1 MCPRLDTKGIATKQ
15 GRTPPP
21 PPTPPPHSTPPR
33 RRPAARLRRRMRR
46 MCRRIANHAGAATEE
61 AADGGGRLGEGCV
74 WGEVRPGRASTRQP
88 ITAENAERPGT
99 AGSPGGVLPP
109 PPVRPV
115 RAQSEPVSLS
125 SLDDV
130 RLGPAGGGT
139 VSLSSRPHGGR
150 RKKATNPGSVRGH
163 VGGCAGRSDGWAM
176 SSAARPRGGRR
187 RGRRKGATDS
197 GSVRGQSPP
206 AALGAA
212 VHPDPLLTRP
222 SHGWF
227 GSGRQLPPW
236 RVPAG
241 RPGAL
246 GPGPGQLRV
255 IAAGLDFSPLRRLSS
270 AGALRGIVW
279 TDPSVRPVM
288 LRHRYR

>member
-1 MCPRLDTKGIATKQ
+1 MTRKASRPSKGA
-15 GRTPPP
+15 RPHPPGP
-21 PPTPPPHSTPPR
+21 NPPTPLHPPADGDRRLGSGAVCAEWAAGSPTTQGPR
-33 RRPAARLRRRMRR
+33 RRRRRT
-46 MCRRIANHAGAATEE
+46 GVE
-61 AADGGGRLGEGCV
+61 GWGRGVFGE
-74 WGEVRPGRASTRQP
+74 RFGRAGP
-88 ITAENAERPGT
+88 PP
-99 AGSPGGVLPP
+99 GSPSLQRTQSARAPQGALAACCPP

-139 VSLSSRPHGGR
+139 VSLSSRPRGR
-150 RKKATNPGSVRGH
+150 RKEATDSGSVRGH
-163 VGGCAGRSDGWAM
+163 AGGCAGRSDGWAM

-246 GPGPGQLRV
+246 GPGPGPLRV

>member
-1 MCPRLDTKGIATKQ
+1 MEGW
-15 GRTPPP
+15 GRGVFGERFGRAGPPP
-21 PPTPPPHSTPPR
+21 
-33 RRPAARLRRRMRR
+33 
-46 MCRRIANHAGAATEE
+46 
-61 AADGGGRLGEGCV
+61 
-74 WGEVRPGRASTRQP
+74 
-88 ITAENAERPGT
+88 
-99 AGSPGGVLPP
+99 GSPSLQRTQSARAPQGALAACCPP

-150 RKKATNPGSVRGH
+150 RKEATNPGSVRGH
-163 VGGCAGRSDGWAM
+163 AGGCAGRSDGWAM

-246 GPGPGQLRV
+246 GPGPGPSHRRWSGLL
-255 IAAGLDFSPLRRLSS
+255 AAEATELGR
-270 AGALRGIVW
+270 GAPRHRMDGSIRTPGHAPPPVPIGNGM
-279 TDPSVRPVM
+279 TCGPESVRDG
-288 LRHRYR
+288 